1 MRRSEDNPCGHTR
14 LDVAVG
20 NLHFV
25 HQSNYPRVVLYKAYR
40 LIRRTIAL
48 VKSSIRMP
56 NQ

>member
-14 LDVAVG
+14 LGVAVG